1 MELRATRHEYYCET
15 EVSSKLTYATWQ
27 DFKDEWGP
35 DPVTQMPLDQDYNHI
50 FRYDLIQVEDD
61 DGSGE
66 ALPGKFE
73 LRLFFMLQRKGR
85 YLPVVIENIKEEDME
100 QITEFLE
107 GYWEYMK
114 GQWSEFS
121 SK

>member
-1 MELRATRHEYYCET
+1 MKLQATRHEYYCET
-15 EVSSKLTYATWQ
+15 EVSSKLTYPSWL
-27 DFKDEWGP
+27 DFITEWSTEE
-35 DPVTQMPLDQDYNHI
+35 DPVDKDYNHL
-50 FRYDLIQVEDD
+50 FRYDLDNAVDEDGID
-61 DGSGE
+61 IPD
-66 ALPGKFE
+66 KFE

-85 YLPVVIENIKEEDME
+85 YLPVVVENVEEKDME

-121 SK
+121 AK